1 MLIIMENVANIE
13 LTCLICLNIVRMA
26 RSWLISVSS
35 EATHNAAKTT
45 TKYTTPQLP
54 RERDEVR
61 RTKKKIFTS
70 NDIRIE
76 LCFILDHPF
85 GVRTIARRQNT
96 TGNRLTTWRCRLREF
111 ASQAPNFTQKS
122 ARPPAPDPRLAAADT
137 AIITS
142 MRKQVIAPNP
152 VAF

>member
-1 MLIIMENVANIE
+1 MENVANIE
-13 LTCLICLNIVRMA
+13 LTCLICLNIVRMV

-45 TKYTTPQLP
+45 TKYTTPRLP

-61 RTKKKIFTS
+61 RTKKKFFTS

-111 ASQAPNFTQKS
+111 APQAPHYTQNITGLP
-122 ARPPAPDPRLAAADT
+122 APNPRPPAADT
-137 AIITS
+137 AIKTS
-142 MRKQVIAPNP
+142 MRNQVLAPNP
-152 VAF
+152 VF

>member
-45 TKYTTPQLP
+45 IKYTTPRLP

-61 RTKKKIFTS
+61 RTKKKFFTS
-70 NDIRIE
+70 NPNRVIFYIRSPIRCQNDRTASE
-76 LCFILDHPF
+76 HDRKSLDNLAVSAAR
-85 GVRTIARRQNT
+85 VRTTGAALYTKDYRASSPESLATGSRYRHQNKHAKPGT
-96 TGNRLTTWRCRLREF
+96 
-111 ASQAPNFTQKS
+111 S
-122 ARPPAPDPRLAAADT
+122 A
-137 AIITS
+137 
-142 MRKQVIAPNP
+142 
-152 VAF
+152 